1 MSKRSVGASRTGRS
15 TGDGRRS
22 GGAGRT
28 AETAAERRPTPATRR
43 RIRGLAALL
52 VAAGLIVYGNSLWGV
67 FIFDDQNSILG
78 NPQVRRLWPLW
89 NAFGAPANTPVAGRP
104 VVALSLAIN
113 YALGGLD
120 VRGYHAWNIG
130 VHILC
135 ALVLF
140 GIVRRTIGRSPLR
153 ERFGGTSAGI
163 AAACALIWLVHP
175 IQTEVV
181 NYVTQRTEST
191 MALFYLFT
199 LYAAIR
205 ALDAG
210 RPAWWHGVAVL
221 SCALGMASKEV
232 MVTAPLMILLYDAV
246 FRSGPFRP
254 IFEKRWPLYLGL
266 AATWTILLALIWSG
280 PRARTVGFS
289 GGASAWDYA
298 LNQSVMVT
306 RYLWL
311 TIWPNALVLDYGA
324 PQPVSILQVWPHLV
338 LVVLIAAATVL
349 ALVHRPAVG
358 FLGAWFCLILAP
370 TSSVIP
376 ITTEVG
382 AERRMYLPLAAV
394 VVLIVSCGWRWLR
407 PRPKAVPALLLV
419 GVAGSLGLV
428 SARRNTD
435 YRNDEVLWRT
445 VVERRPHWRAH
456 SNLGEALQ
464 RAGRRSEA
472 IQQHKEALRLN
483 PEAPEA
489 QFNLALDL
497 ERNGELDE
505 SISRYKDYLKLR
517 SDDAP
522 AHNQLG
528 IALAKSGR
536 MEDAIAEYRE
546 ALRLEPKF
554 AEAHRNL
561 GTSLLQMEKVSE
573 AAEHFERFLAMH
585 PDNADVHNSLGVALA
600 LQNRLDQ
607 AALHYERAVQI
618 DPEHADGR
626 MNLGRVLILMGRTA
640 EAGEHFREAV
650 RLKPELGAAVAEAL
664 ARAPAAPAPL
674 PRP

>member
-1 MSKRSVGASRTGRS
+1 MA
-15 TGDGRRS
+15 
-22 GGAGRT
+22 
-28 AETAAERRPTPATRR
+28 RRPPSTAKR
-43 RIRGLAALL
+43 RIRALAALL
-52 VAAGLIVYGNSLWGV
+52 VAAGVIVYGNSLWGA
-67 FIFDDQNSILG
+67 FIFDDQNAILG
-78 NPQVRRLWPLW
+78 NPQIRRLWPLW
-89 NAFGAPANTPVAGRP
+89 NAFSAPANTPVAGRP

-120 VRGYHAWNIG
+120 VRGYHAWNVG
-130 VHILC
+130 VHLLC
-135 ALVLF
+135 ALALF
-140 GIVRRTIGRSPLR
+140 GIIRRTLGRSPLR
-153 ERFGGTSAGI
+153 EHFANASDGI

-175 IQTEVV
+175 LQTEVV
-181 NYVTQRTEST
+181 NYLTQRTEST

-210 RPAWWHGVAVL
+210 RPAWWYAISVL

-232 MVTAPLMILLYDAV
+232 MVTAPLMVLLYDAV

-266 AATWTILLALIWSG
+266 AATWTVLLALTWSG

-289 GGASAWDYA
+289 GGAGAWDYA

-306 RYLWL
+306 RYLRL
-311 TIWPNALVLDYGA
+311 AVWPKALVLDYGA
-324 PQPVSILQVWPHLV
+324 PQPTSVLQVWPY
-338 LVVLIAAATVL
+338 LVVVAFIAVATAI
-349 ALVHRPAVG
+349 ALVYRPAVG

-376 ITTEVG
+376 IATEVG

-394 VVLIVSCGWRWLR
+394 VVLIVSCGWIWLR
-407 PRPKAVPALLLV
+407 RRSRAVPALLLV
-419 GVAGSLGLV
+419 GVAGSLGLISV
-428 SARRNTD
+428 RRNTD

-445 VVERRPHWRAH
+445 VVERRPHWRAY

-472 IQQHKEALRLN
+472 IEQHREALRLN

-489 QFNLALDL
+489 QYNLALDL
-497 ERNGELDE
+497 ERSGELDE
-505 SISRYKDYLKLR
+505 SISRYKDYLRQR

-528 IALAKSGR
+528 IALAKRGR

-546 ALRLEPKF
+546 ALRLDPGL

-561 GTSLLQMEKVSE
+561 GTSLLQQQKVGE
-573 AAEHFERFLAMH
+573 AAEHFERFLAVH
-585 PDNADVHNSLGVALA
+585 PDNADVHNSLGVTLA
-600 LQNRLDQ
+600 LQNQLDQ
-607 AALHYERAVQI
+607 AALHYARAAQI
-618 DPEHADGR
+618 DPDHVDAR
-626 MNLGRVLILMGRTA
+626 MNLGRVLILMGRTT
-640 EAGEHFREAV
+640 EAAEHFREAV
-650 RLKPELGAAVAEAL
+650 RLKPELRAAVADL
-664 ARAPAAPAPL
+664 MSRVPAPS

>member
-1 MSKRSVGASRTGRS
+1 V
-15 TGDGRRS
+15 
-22 GGAGRT
+22 
-28 AETAAERRPTPATRR
+28 
-43 RIRGLAALL
+43 LL
-52 VAAGLIVYGNSLWGV
+52 IAAGLLVYGNSLWGV
-67 FIFDDQNSILG
+67 FIFDDQNSVLG
-78 NPQVRRLWPLW
+78 NPQIRRLWPLW
-89 NAFGAPANTPVAGRP
+89 NAFSAPANTPVAGRP

-120 VRGYHAWNIG
+120 VRGYHAWNVG

-140 GIVRRTIGRSPLR
+140 GIIRRTLGRSPLR
-153 ERFGGTSAGI
+153 ERFGGASDGI

-175 IQTEVV
+175 LQTEVV

-191 MALFYLFT
+191 MALFYLLT

-205 ALDAG
+205 ALDAR
-210 RPAWWHGVAVL
+210 RPAWWHGVSVL

-232 MVTAPLMILLYDAV
+232 MVTAPLMVLLYDGV

-254 IFEKRWPLYLGL
+254 LFEKRRPLYLGL
-266 AATWTILLALIWSG
+266 AATWTILLALTWSG

-298 LNQSVMVT
+298 LNQSAMVT
-306 RYLWL
+306 RYLRQAV
-311 TIWPNALVLDYGA
+311 WPNALVLDYGTS
-324 PQPVSILQVWPHLV
+324 QPTSILEVWPY
-338 LVVLIAAATVL
+338 LVVLALIAVATVL
-349 ALVHRPAVG
+349 ALAYRPAVG
-358 FLGAWFCLILAP
+358 FLGAWFLVILAP

-376 ITTEVG
+376 IATEVG

-394 VVLIVSCGWRWLR
+394 VVLMVWCGWTWLR
-407 PRPKAVPALLLV
+407 RRSRTVTALLVV
-419 GVAGSLGLV
+419 GVAGTLGLI

-435 YRNDEVLWRT
+435 YRTDEVLWRT

-472 IQQHKEALRLN
+472 IQQHREALRLN
-483 PEAPEA
+483 PDAPEA
-489 QFNLALDL
+489 RYNLALDL

-505 SISRYKDYLKLR
+505 SISHSQDYIR
-517 SDDAP
+517 RWPDDAP
-522 AHNQLG
+522 AHSQLG
-528 IALAKSGR
+528 IALAKRGR
-536 MEDAIAEYRE
+536 REDAIAEYRE
-546 ALRLEPKF
+546 ALRLNPEL

-561 GTSLLQMEKVSE
+561 GTSLLQQEKVGE
-573 AAEHFERFLAMH
+573 AAEHFERFLAAH
-585 PDNADVHNSLGVALA
+585 PDDADVLNSLGVTLA
-600 LQNRLDQ
+600 MQNKVDQ
-607 AALHYERAVQI
+607 AALRYARALQI
-618 DPEHADGR
+618 DPENVDAR

-640 EAGEHFREAV
+640 EAAEHFREAV
-650 RLKPELGAAVAEAL
+650 RLKPEVRPVVADL
-664 ARAPAAPAPL
+664 MARVPAPS

>member
-1 MSKRSVGASRTGRS
+1 MSKRSVGASRAGRS

-28 AETAAERRPTPATRR
+28 TETAAARRLASTTKR

-52 VAAGLIVYGNSLWGV
+52 VAAGVIVYGNSLWGA
-67 FIFDDQNSILG
+67 FIFDDQNAILG
-78 NPQVRRLWPLW
+78 NPQIRRLWPLW
-89 NAFGAPANTPVAGRP
+89 NAFSAPANTPVAGRP
-104 VVALSLAIN
+104 VIALTLAIN

-140 GIVRRTIGRSPLR
+140 GIIRRTLRRSPLR
-153 ERFGGTSAGI
+153 ERLGSASDGI

-175 IQTEVV
+175 LQTEVV

-210 RPAWWHGVAVL
+210 RPAWWHGVSVL

-232 MVTAPLMILLYDAV
+232 MVTAPLMVLFYDAV

-254 IFEKRWPLYLGL
+254 IFERRWPLYLGL
-266 AATWTILLALIWSG
+266 AATWTILLALTWSG

-289 GGASAWDYA
+289 AGASAWEYA
-298 LNQSVMVT
+298 LNQSIMVT
-306 RYLWL
+306 RYLRL
-311 TIWPNALVLDYGA
+311 AVWPNALVLDYGA
-324 PQPVSILQVWPHLV
+324 PQPASVLQVWPY
-338 LVVLIAAATVL
+338 LVVVALIAVATVV
-349 ALVHRPAVG
+349 ALVYRPAVG

-376 ITTEVG
+376 IVTEVG

-394 VVLIVSCGWRWLR
+394 VVLIVSSGWIWLGR
-407 PRPKAVPALLLV
+407 RSRALPALLLV
-419 GVAGSLGLV
+419 GVAGSLGWV

-435 YRNDEVLWRT
+435 YRDHEVLWRT
-445 VVERRPHWRAH
+445 VVDRRPHWRAH

-472 IQQHKEALRLN
+472 IQQHREALRLN

-489 QFNLALDL
+489 KYNLALDL

-505 SISRYKDYLKLR
+505 SISHYTDYLRLR
-517 SDDAP
+517 PDDAP

-528 IALAKSGR
+528 IALAKRGR
-536 MEDAIAEYRE
+536 MEDAVAEYRE
-546 ALRLEPKF
+546 ALRLDPEST
-554 AEAHRNL
+554 EAHRNL
-561 GTSLLQMEKVSE
+561 GTSLLQQEKVVE
-573 AAEHFERFLAMH
+573 AAEHFERFLAAH
-585 PDNADVHNSLGVALA
+585 PDDADVHNSLGVTLA
-600 LQNRLDQ
+600 LQNKLDE
-607 AALHYERAVQI
+607 AALQYAHAAQI
-618 DPEHADGR
+618 DPEHVDAR
-626 MNLGRVLILMGRTA
+626 MNLGRVLMLMGRTA
-640 EAGEHFREAV
+640 EAAGHFREAV
-650 RLKPELGAAVAEAL
+650 RLKPELRAVVADL
-664 ARAPAAPAPL
+664 MSRGPAPSQ
-674 PRP
+674 RP